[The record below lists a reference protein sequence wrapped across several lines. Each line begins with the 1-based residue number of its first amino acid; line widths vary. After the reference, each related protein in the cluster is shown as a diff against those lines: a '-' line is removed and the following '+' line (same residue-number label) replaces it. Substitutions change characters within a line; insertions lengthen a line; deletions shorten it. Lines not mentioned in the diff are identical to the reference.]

1 MSRSM
6 VGLLAA
12 AGAIMAGLIGL
23 THGDSALV
31 LVAGAGAGTG
41 LAAYAAMPS
50 SKKTFNPNRQ

>member
-23 THGDSALV
+23 THGDLPLA
-31 LVAGAGAGTG
+31 LVAGAGASTG
-41 LAAYAAMPS
+41 LAAYWALPS
-50 SKKTFNPNRQ
+50 QKNQVREP